1 MKYVVLDLEMCK
13 VPKSLRN
20 ETYRWCYETIQIGA
34 VLLDENYDVKKKFST
49 FVRPEYGSGAIR
61 GHGNDFFRYR
71 RLSLLAGRG
80 RGRVLR
86 GFRLVCCFR

>member
-34 VLLDENYDVKKKFST
+34 VLLDENYDVMRCCSSGFAPLLIL
-49 FVRPEYGSGAIR
+49 RPDRSSFIQR
-61 GHGNDFFRYR
+61 
-71 RLSLLAGRG
+71 SL
-80 RGRVLR
+80 
-86 GFRLVCCFR
+86 